1 MDFNQFIDLFLHLD
15 RQLNDYAV
23 LLGGWLYLILFL
35 IIFCETGLVV
45 TPILPGD
52 SLLFAVGALAATD
65 GSPLRL
71 ELLIVLLISAAVLG
85 DAVNYS
91 IGYWVGPRV
100 FASERSRLFNKK
112 HLIRTQFFYE
122 KYGGKT
128 IILARFIPIVRTF
141 APFVAGIGRMEYWR
155 FFRFNVV
162 GGAAW
167 VLIFLLGGYW
177 LGEAVKGFFSIIIV
191 AIVVLSVLPA
201 VIEYVLTRR
210 REKRSIK
217 AAPLEAKET
226 AIASLGGRET

>member
-15 RQLNDYAV
+15 RHLNDYAGH
-23 LLGGWLYLILFL
+23 LGAWLYLILFL
-35 IIFCETGLVV
+35 IVFCETGLVV

-85 DAVNYS
+85 DAVNYF
-91 IGYWVGPRV
+91 IGFWVGPRV
-100 FASERSRLFNKK
+100 FTSEQSWLFNKK
-112 HLIRTQFFYE
+112 HLIRTQLFYE
-122 KYGGKT
+122 RYGGKT
-128 IILARFIPIVRTF
+128 IILARFIPIIRTF
-141 APFVAGIGRMEYWR
+141 APFVAGIGLMEYRR

-167 VLIFLLGGYW
+167 VLIFLLSGYW
-177 LGEAVKGFFSIIIV
+177 LGEAVKGYFSIIIV

-201 VIEYVLTRR
+201 VIEYILTRR
-210 REKRSIK
+210 RERRQTKSI
-217 AAPLEAKET
+217 ALESNET
-226 AIASLGGRET
+226 APV

>member
-1 MDFNQFIDLFLHLD
+1 MDFNQLVDLFLHLD
-15 RQLNDYAV
+15 RHLNDYADY
-23 LLGGWLYLILFL
+23 LGAWLYLILFL

-71 ELLIVLLISAAVLG
+71 EVLIILLISAAVLG
-85 DAVNYS
+85 DAVNYF
-91 IGYWVGPRV
+91 IGFWVGPRV
-100 FASERSRLFNKK
+100 FKSERSWLFNKK
-112 HLIRTQFFYE
+112 HLIRTQLFYE

-128 IILARFIPIVRTF
+128 IILARFIPIIRTF
-141 APFVAGIGRMEYWR
+141 APFVAGIGRMEYRR

-167 VLIFLLGGYW
+167 VLIFLLSGYW
-177 LGEAVKGFFSIIIV
+177 FGDWVKGYFSVIIV
-191 AIVVLSVLPA
+191 AIVILSVLPA

-210 REKRSIK
+210 RERNQGK
-217 AAPLEAKET
+217 AAALESQET
-226 AIASLGGRET
+226 APV